1 MNLAHKIEV
10 WGDNHH
16 PKILDVIRIALG
28 VFLLLKGIAFMENSN
43 YLKDLIENQT
53 IVNIS
58 PDLLMAIV
66 YYVTFVHLVGGIL
79 ISLGILTRLSCI
91 LQIPVVLAAVLLSNI
106 FQDQINAMAWPS
118 VTALALLCLFT
129 IIGSGPLSLDKYL
142 SGGEAESG
150 ES

>member
-1 MNLAHKIEV
+1 MNLVHKVEI
-10 WGDNHH
+10 WGDRHH
-16 PKILDVIRIALG
+16 PKLLDIVRIALG

-118 VTALALLCLFT
+118 VTALVLLCLFT

-142 SGGEAESG
+142 SGGEAGGG
-150 ES
+150 E